1 MTVPATETATSSSMM
16 PRGNAFLDGL
26 SCGFRALLAKEI
38 RAGSRGWRFTLMLTG
53 YLCALAAFVAG
64 FLGLA
69 RMTPMGTSPLLGLQL
84 FTVLAFGTVL
94 LVTII
99 TVAVT
104 SGAISGER
112 ERRTLDLMLVTRAS
126 ALGLVTGKLAGSLI
140 HVLFLLSASL
150 PAFALVYL
158 FGGVPALYLV
168 LFFVVACTTA
178 AFYASLGLLFSAWL
192 RRTVMASVL
201 SFVVMLVLVAGVPIT
216 AGIVRENRPH
226 PENPMRGINAQ
237 GWNNYAPFMFM
248 AMRSAGPPTTFAY
261 TSPLIALASVL
272 PTSGDDEFSLAGPML
287 QLVTAGTL
295 RAGDSGFSLF
305 RAMYVDRVDQ
315 ASGAPV
321 IGATWAPWLF
331 YVLLSLAAVPVA
343 LFLASIALSPKRGRR
358 RRGRAHA
365 AT

>member
-1 MTVPATETATSSSMM
+1 MKVPTPVNSMSNSMM
-16 PRGNAFLDGL
+16 PRGRAFLDGL

-64 FLGLA
+64 FLALA

-104 SGAISGER
+104 AGAISGER

-140 HVLFLLSASL
+140 HVLFLLIASL

-168 LFFVVACTTA
+168 LFFVVAGTTA

-192 RRTVMASVL
+192 RRTVLASVL
-201 SFVVMLVLVAGVPIT
+201 SFVMVLVLIAGVPIT
-216 AGIVRENRPH
+216 AGVVRENRPN
-226 PENPMRGINAQ
+226 PENALRGISSQ
-237 GWNNYAPFMFM
+237 GWNSHAPVMFM
-248 AMRSAGPPTTFAY
+248 AMRRAGPPTTFAY
-261 TSPLIALASVL
+261 TSPLVALASVL
-272 PTSGDDEFSLAGPML
+272 PTSGDDEFSMVGPML
-287 QLVTAGTL
+287 QLITAGTL
-295 RAGDSGFSLF
+295 RAGDSGGSLF
-305 RAMYVDRVDQ
+305 RAMYVERVDQ

-331 YVLLSLAAVPVA
+331 YVLLSLIAVPVI
-343 LFLASIALSPKRGRR
+343 LFLASIALSPSRGGR
-358 RRGRAHA
+358 RRGRARA
-365 AT
+365 AS